1 MKQFLKSLLNH
12 NFLLS
17 EYFVDLMWAKNLVSA
32 EALNSFPASVKGER
46 NPVVIQWHTKVWLHG
61 QGTVCYT
68 TGENLAFPSK
78 NKWNLISKECSPW
91 SQWEEASKKIMF

>member
-1 MKQFLKSLLNH
+1 MEFYVCICTICARLSVLLSCFRIGNLFFQLMLCIWQVHMKPFLKSLLNH

-46 NPVVIQWHTKVWLHG
+46 NPVVIQWHTKV
-61 QGTVCYT
+61 
-68 TGENLAFPSK
+68 
-78 NKWNLISKECSPW
+78 
-91 SQWEEASKKIMF
+91 

>member
-46 NPVVIQWHTKVWLHG
+46 NPVVIQWHTKV
-61 QGTVCYT
+61 
-68 TGENLAFPSK
+68 
-78 NKWNLISKECSPW
+78 
-91 SQWEEASKKIMF
+91 